1 MQTALAAKADI
12 LVTDNTTDFPLG
24 ERRNGTVL
32 LTSRLLL
39 KAHFEA
45 VHDLEA
51 SSKYRYDRLG

>member
-1 MQTALAAKADI
+1 MQTALAAKADT

-32 LTSRLLL
+32 LTSQLLL

-45 VHDLEA
+45 VHDPEA
-51 SSKYRYDRLG
+51 SSKYR